1 MPNFSDTSG
10 TSRSHKGFTLI
21 ELLVVIAIVAVLLGI
36 LLPVL
41 GQARDSARS
50 AKDGTNVRAIAQG
63 STVFAAQE
71 RGAFPLPSEVDRL
84 NETVTLGGQPSYAK
98 DTTAN
103 IYSLLIASGLLTP
116 EQLLSPLEVNTAI
129 DWYRNYAYETPSG
142 AVNPDN
148 ALWDPGFVAV
158 DTTQAGGNTSYA
170 HHPPLGGRR
179 RAWANG
185 TVDARFAI
193 AGNRGPDYQPG
204 PLSNALGD
212 LVLAHD
218 PANILSFRLHK
229 PRDRWNG
236 NVSCG
241 DGRVE
246 FLDSPVLEATSLA
259 TGTGQSFKD
268 NIFINEQL
276 AGATIG
282 LRDELR
288 DETNALLLIYNAVV
302 PTGGAEG
309 EKSFHANVTALEA
322 DK

>member
-1 MPNFSDTSG
+1 MPNHSDTPG
-10 TSRSHKGFTLI
+10 TSRSHCGFTLI

-71 RGAFPLPSEVDRL
+71 RGSFPLPSEVDRL
-84 NETVTLGGQPSYAK
+84 NETVALSGQPAYTK

-129 DWYRNYAYETPSG
+129 DWFRNYAYESPSG
-142 AVNPDN
+142 AVN
-148 ALWDPGFVAV
+148 ALWDPGLVAV
-158 DTTQAGGNTSYA
+158 DSTQAGGNTSYA

-185 TVDARFAI
+185 TVDSRFAV

-218 PANILSFRLHK
+218 PATILSFRIHK

-236 NVSCG
+236 NVSFG

-268 NIFINEQL
+268 NVFINEQL
-276 AGATIG
+276 ADATIG
-282 LRDELR
+282 RRDQLRDE
-288 DETNALLLIYNAVV
+288 DNALLLIYNAVV

-309 EKSFHANVTALEA
+309 ERSFHANVTALEG